1 MRTLNN
7 QEIISIS
14 GGKSFFSKIV
24 TVAAGS
30 LFTGI
35 IEGFAGFMVA
45 GPVGFAVGFG
55 HGAIE
60 GAGGALIYEGAMGLT
75 ETLHPELR

>member
-7 QEIISIS
+7 QDIISIS
-14 GGKSFFSKIV
+14 GGKSIFSKVV

-30 LFTGI
+30 LFTGL
-35 IEGFAGFMVA
+35 IEGFAGFVVA

-55 HGAIE
+55 HGAFE
-60 GAGGALIYEGAMGLT
+60 GAAGALIYEGAMGLT
-75 ETLHPELR
+75 ETIHPEYR